1 MKKMVL
7 LVLPVLVLAMAVFVA
22 PAFAQAPGTPNAV
35 KVYDVGDMA
44 PDFKLYEGLTSELV
58 VLNDILEG
66 EQAKVIA
73 LTFMNTTC
81 SACQAEVALLSKL
94 ADKHDGALKVYLIAV
109 DVRGQKLVKSY
120 NEYYK
125 YNVSYLLDPRF
136 TVPPA
141 YGFSYTPALVLIDNE
156 GKILYKKGGYTPA
169 DADALIKTLADM
181 L

>member
-1 MKKMVL
+1 MKKMVFS
-7 LVLPVLVLAMAVFVA
+7 VLPVLVLAVAVFAA
-22 PAFAQAPGTPNAV
+22 PAFAQAPGTANPV
-35 KVYDVGDMA
+35 KIYDVGDTA
-44 PDFKLYEGLTSELV
+44 PNFKLYEGLTGEFVELK
-58 VLNDILEG
+58 DILDGQE
-66 EQAKVIA
+66 AKVIA

-94 ADKHDGALKVYLIAV
+94 ADKHEGALKVFLIAV

-136 TVPPA
+136 TVPPT

-156 GKILYKKGGYTPA
+156 GKVLYKKGGYTPSEA
-169 DADALIKTLADM
+169 DAMIQTVAD
-181 L
+181 LL